1 MNEFAPRPISE
12 MFRQNVQQLSN
23 WQLRA
28 VQVRET
34 ARMMFA
40 DTKSAIKEDWAK
52 SMNTAR
58 MILGQPLVPYEQE
71 DLTPQDQETR
81 DRLHAAIQEMSH
93 RRVIRQQ
100 MRENE
105 EK

>member
-1 MNEFAPRPISE
+1 MNEFAPRPILE
-12 MFRQNVQQLSN
+12 IRQGVRQLTN
-23 WQLRA
+23 TQLRITGIKD
-28 VQVRET
+28 T
-34 ARMMFA
+34 AKVIVSDAKR
-40 DTKSAIKEDWAK
+40 AIKEDWAS

-58 MILGQPLVPYEQE
+58 MILGQPLVPYQEE

-81 DRLHAAIQEMSH
+81 DRLHAVIQEMSH
-93 RRVIRQQ
+93 RRVIRQK

>member
-1 MNEFAPRPISE
+1 MNEFTPRPIPE
-12 MFRQNVQQLSN
+12 IRQGVRQLTN
-23 WQLRA
+23 TQLRITSYKD
-28 VQVRET
+28 T
-34 ARMMFA
+34 AKIIVSDAKRA
-40 DTKSAIKEDWAK
+40 LKEDWAS

-58 MILGQPLVPYEQE
+58 MILGQPLVPYEEE
-71 DLTPQDQETR
+71 DLNPQDQETR
-81 DRLHAAIQEMSH
+81 ERLHAAIQEMSH